1 MYSTTMGGRKHQ
13 LTYRIKKT
21 SSSCCFPGTVHV
33 CRCSCG
39 FCCYERE
46 KRAWYTLTVH
56 ASNCTRISGHRL
68 FSVYFFS
75 KLLAKGLLAK
85 HLWRE
90 ISSWARLQKVKASPP
105 V

>member
-39 FCCYERE
+39 FCCYSAHKGIFPRGGKRQVVTIDKENSASLPKR
-46 KRAWYTLTVH
+46 KRASEKSLGILQLTNTSSFICFTLVKKIYTI
-56 ASNCTRISGHRL
+56 IS
-68 FSVYFFS
+68 
-75 KLLAKGLLAK
+75 
-85 HLWRE
+85 
-90 ISSWARLQKVKASPP
+90 
-105 V
+105 